1 MEYLDTDLGC
11 VLLVK
16 SCLCEERTETL
27 EKVQPQTCPNAE
39 TQSGYN
45 MLPSPHTQMSIE
57 YNSGALWL
65 QKLQDRVSQKNRKKA
80 RPAANREQ
88 KNKVSR
94 IAKPLV
100 PVAITKHQ
108 TQSTPG
114 RIKINPHTEGPFIL
128 SIYLRYKM
136 STFQPKIIKDARGK
150 NGTV

>member
-1 MEYLDTDLGC
+1 MGC

-16 SCLCEERTETL
+16 SCLCEERTENV
-27 EKVQPQTCPNAE
+27 EKVQPQTCPKAE

-45 MLPSPHTQMSIE
+45 MLPSPPTQMSTE
-57 YNSGALWL
+57 YNSNALWL
-65 QKLQDRVSQKNRKKA
+65 KKRQDKESQKSRTKA
-80 RPAANREQ
+80 RPTAISVQ
-88 KNKVSR
+88 INKVSR
-94 IAKPLV
+94 ISKPLV

-114 RIKINPHTEGPFIL
+114 GIKINPHTEGALNL

-136 STFQPKIIKDARGK
+136 SSFQPKIIKDARGK